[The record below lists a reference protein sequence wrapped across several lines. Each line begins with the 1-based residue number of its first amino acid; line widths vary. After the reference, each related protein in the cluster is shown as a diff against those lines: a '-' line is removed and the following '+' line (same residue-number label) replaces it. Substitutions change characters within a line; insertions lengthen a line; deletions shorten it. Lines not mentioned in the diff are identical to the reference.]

1 MQCLKTY
8 LILTVSFYGPIL
20 FLGQILHFVE
30 LKLQKEKELGLR
42 LNRALHPQSC
52 ISHALNHITSSAT
65 SQIEMQPKGI

>member
-1 MQCLKTY
+1 MDP
-8 LILTVSFYGPIL
+8 FY

-52 ISHALNHITSSAT
+52 ISHALNHITSSADATT
-65 SQIEMQPKGI
+65 SQIEIADQREFRENIKE

>member
-1 MQCLKTY
+1 MDL
-8 LILTVSFYGPIL
+8 FY

-30 LKLQKEKELGLR
+30 LKLQKEKELLGLR